1 MSNYVLFSLE
11 KSNIPEPSSDLPL
24 TEFTLKGFVVL
35 PHVRVVLALF
45 SKLQVAD
52 VALPDPEVQILIRP
66 SVNISPVGILLEA
79 VHLYEVHPQSAQPLV
94 HVVVLWA
101 VLAILAKADHLKIGG
116 HTSQSPMAN
125 HMVLPLVDVLET
137 QELTLAAFQLT
148 DLTKE
153 KKNHSCK
160 VVSEQTS
167 SASGPS
173 KSSLSSSILG
183 AGSSVI
189 LTHLTGS
196 ATGLACLYSA
206 NM

>member
-1 MSNYVLFSLE
+1 MICATKMPLSLPLPRRNIICTHEDHHHLFVFSWIDDRSLSRPLGPLIPLTLLLVPLKPAGFKLTQGNVKLYVLFSLE

-24 TEFTLKGFVVL
+24 TEFTLKGFVML

-101 VLAILAKADHLKIGG
+101 VLAILAKAHNLRGK
-116 HTSQSPMAN
+116 
-125 HMVLPLVDVLET
+125 LEIH
-137 QELTLAAFQLT
+137 AF
-148 DLTKE
+148 
-153 KKNHSCK
+153 
-160 VVSEQTS
+160 
-167 SASGPS
+167 
-173 KSSLSSSILG
+173 
-183 AGSSVI
+183 
-189 LTHLTGS
+189 
-196 ATGLACLYSA
+196 
-206 NM
+206 